1 MFYSSGGKK
10 ISCHNCHKTCL
21 QMRTKIIFGTS
32 LTGLYIPNTFPIGG
46 LISVWSHGFTLFQSR
61 IPRWLQSN
69 SKAVKTCKDK
79 KRSSIVNEA
88 IKTISSQ
95 FIIFFL
101 GKVFSAQ
108 KHKSSQNQPTKQKQT
123 NKNNKGNNFSSRKS
137 FKRVK
142 IVCFAFLK
150 KLKLSW

>member
-10 ISCHNCHKTCL
+10 ISCYNCHKTCL

-95 FIIFFL
+95 FIIFFFRK
-101 GKVFSAQ
+101 GFQRTKTQ
-108 KHKSSQNQPTKQKQT
+108 IKPKPTNKTKTNEQKQQRQQFF
-123 NKNNKGNNFSSRKS
+123 NQ
-137 FKRVK
+137 K
-142 IVCFAFLK
+142 IF
-150 KLKLSW
+150 